1 MPILLISFWT
11 KFFAPSIWIPNAA
24 PVLNDYLKVIWQNTT
39 FSARGGLLLD
49 SDHVD
54 ALKKIKYLESKHQ
67 RTAEEELNI
76 AEAPQ
81 FGHGLKDL
89 K

>member
-1 MPILLISFWT
+1 L
-11 KFFAPSIWIPNAA
+11 
-24 PVLNDYLKVIWQNTT
+24 
-39 FSARGGLLLD
+39 GD

-67 RTAEEELNI
+67 RTAEEEMSI

-89 K
+89 R

>member
-1 MPILLISFWT
+1 MRIEETNNYQFLAGVGIL
-11 KFFAPSIWIPNAA
+11 
-24 PVLNDYLKVIWQNTT
+24 
-39 FSARGGLLLD
+39 GD

-67 RTAEEELNI
+67 RTAEEEMSI

-89 K
+89 R